1 MGKCIATAAM
11 AISAKELVSKTCV
24 HRISSSQR
32 ILVCTPIANTD
43 LRLSALIL
51 RNQKLSERV
60 NASHPALVLL
70 LGPVMWL
77 VLLGDA
83 KVE

>member
-1 MGKCIATAAM
+1 M
-11 AISAKELVSKTCV
+11 

-32 ILVCTPIANTD
+32 ILVCTPIANTNVG
-43 LRLSALIL
+43 LNALVL
-51 RNQKLSERV
+51 RNPKLSERV

-77 VLLGDA
+77 VLVGDA